1 MSDRQKDEG
10 LNKLTPR
17 EIVGELDKYIVGQAK
32 AKRAVAVAL
41 RNRIRR
47 LKLEPELR
55 DDVAPKNILMI
66 GPTGVGKTEIARR
79 LAKLSGSPF
88 IKVEATKYTE
98 VGYVGRDVE
107 SMVRDLMA
115 SGFQMVKQEMQESFE
130 DEADKR
136 AEEALLDL
144 LIPSSGKKTK
154 AAKRPM
160 PGPMV
165 SPVGS
170 FSFNPDGNP
179 NGGHIGTVLQV
190 GFPVVGNRNAAPAN
204 QGAVAGG
211 ETDAA
216 NAYAQT
222 GQADQAE
229 PMDDSMDASTNGV
242 EDEKFK
248 VTREKFRVMLRDGK
262 LEEKTVELMVSQSPQ
277 FPPFE
282 MMGMNMG
289 DLEESL
295 SGFAS
300 FFGGGK
306 KKKLVTV
313 ARAREIIK
321 AEELEKLIDRDRV
334 SDEARQRVEETGII
348 FIDEIDKIAV
358 KGDRGGGP
366 DVSREGVQRDILPIV
381 EGATVSTKWGP
392 VNTDHILFIAAGAFT
407 VSKPSDLIP
416 ELQGRFPLRVELD
429 SLGKDDFLRILTE
442 PKNALTRQYTGLLAT
457 ENIEVEFTPDA
468 IDRLA
473 ALAAEVNS
481 KLENIGARR
490 LHTIMEALL
499 EELSFEAPDIAPA
512 KIPVT
517 VAYVD
522 EKLADVVKDQDLGRY
537 ML

>member
-1 MSDRQKDEG
+1 MSDRQKDDG

-17 EIVGELDKYIVGQAK
+17 EIVGELDKYIVGQKK

-47 LKLEPELR
+47 LKLDPELR

-79 LAKLSGSPF
+79 LAKLAGSPF

-136 AEEALLDL
+136 AEEVLLDL
-144 LIPSSGKKTK
+144 LVPSSGKKTK
-154 AAKRPM
+154 AKRQA
-160 PGPMV
+160 PMV

-170 FSFNPDGNP
+170 FSFNPNGSP

-190 GFPVVGNRNAAPAN
+190 GFPVRNAAPAN
-204 QGAVAGG
+204 QEAVGG
-211 ETDAA
+211 SETDAA
-216 NAYAQT
+216 NV
-222 GQADQAE
+222 QAEQAAQAE
-229 PMDDSMDASTNGV
+229 PMDDTVDASMNGV

-248 VTREKFRVMLRDGK
+248 ATREKFRVMLRDGK
-262 LEEKTVELMVSQSPQ
+262 LEERTVELMVSQSPQ

-358 KGDRGGGP
+358 KGDRGSGP

-457 ENIEVEFTPDA
+457 ENVDVEFTPEA

-517 VAYVD
+517 VPYVE